1 MKSTLSA
8 NEWKLVQASLN
19 VMTIQGKDAPAV
31 TTLLNKVSLNFEK
44 QAIKE
49 GSK

>member
-8 NEWKLVQASLN
+8 NEWKLVQASLH
-19 VMTIQGKDAPAV
+19 VMTIKGKDAPAI
-31 TTLLNKVSLNFEK
+31 TTLLHKVDLNFEK
-44 QAIKE
+44 AAIKE